1 MAAVRT
7 TDSLAGVTRHEW
19 DGLVD
24 DDGFYLSHDWL
35 RYVETEPYERS
46 RYLLSPDSGVLAG
59 ALVLNWV
66 RDAFTVRYRG
76 EHFADLLGIE
86 GRTLI
91 AGGSRGYRSTLLL
104 APSGASRAETLAALL
119 RAALAVAREDGCAG
133 IVLPFLTTPALAEV
147 AGVARMRAAFDIP
160 EAEIT
165 GVGPSLDAYAER
177 APRRVRG
184 RIRADRARFARAGW
198 VVRERRLDECWPDT
212 ARLLYLLQRKHGH
225 AERTLRDFEESMAG
239 QARDL
244 ADRSAV
250 FTCEDDRGIAGMVVC
265 YRWRTTLYARV
276 AGFDYD
282 RLRHGH
288 EYFNVVLYGPL
299 QYVAREGMSRLHLG
313 PGSWEAKGYRG
324 AVLRPLWSAF
334 IPVTGLDDAPGLELV
349 NGESVREWV
358 ADITRRGL
366 RTDSAEWEA
375 PELLAAAGAGAGK

>member
-1 MAAVRT
+1 MAAVLT
-7 TDSLAGVTRHEW
+7 TDSLAGVARDDW

-35 RYVETEPYERS
+35 RYVETEPYEQS
-46 RYLLSPDSGVLAG
+46 RYLLSLDSGVLTG
-59 ALVLNWV
+59 ALVLNRI

-104 APSGASRAETLAALL
+104 ARSASRAETLSALL
-119 RAALAVAREDGCAG
+119 RSALTVAREDGCAG

-147 AGVARMRAAFDIP
+147 ARVARMRAAFDFP

-165 GVGPSLDAYAER
+165 DVGPSLDAYAER
-177 APRRVRG
+177 APTRIRTK
-184 RIRADRARFARAGW
+184 IRADRTRFARAGW
-198 VVRERRLDECWPDT
+198 VARERRLDECWPET
-212 ARLLYLLQRKHGH
+212 ARLLYLLQRKYGH
-225 AERTLRDFEESMAG
+225 EERTLREFEESMAG
-239 QARDL
+239 QARYL
-244 ADRSAV
+244 ADRSTV

-265 YRWRTTLYARV
+265 YRWRTTLYVRV

-299 QYVAREGMSRLHLG
+299 QYVAREGMSHLHLG

-324 AVLRPLWSAF
+324 AILRPLWSAF
-334 IPVTGLDDAPGLELV
+334 IPVASLDDAPGLELV
-349 NGESVREWV
+349 NGESVRQWV
-358 ADITRRGL
+358 AGITRRGL
-366 RTDSAEWEA
+366 RADRAEWEA
-375 PELLAAAGAGAGK
+375 PELLAAAGRSRQ